1 MGLGFAG
8 YSQTG
13 LLPTQTAHPDRR
25 PGKPTRKADP
35 RVTCPRTWACRTE
48 GSQNRGLAEQGARG
62 RLWHKRND
70 FAPGT
75 CHHRLEDLGIDLQ
88 VDDSNTP
95 VKESCVGSLG
105 PQPIQDFVLADV

>member
-1 MGLGFAG
+1 MVCRIGPNR
-8 YSQTG
+8 T
-13 LLPTQTAHPDRR
+13 PAHLDRR

-35 RVTCPRTWACRTE
+35 ESRPASDLPPNV
-48 GSQNRGLAEQGARG
+48 GSQNRGLAEQRARG

-70 FAPGT
+70 FASGT
-75 CHHRLEDLGIDLQ
+75 CHHRLEDLGIDFQ

-105 PQPIQDFVLADV
+105 PQPIEDFVLADV